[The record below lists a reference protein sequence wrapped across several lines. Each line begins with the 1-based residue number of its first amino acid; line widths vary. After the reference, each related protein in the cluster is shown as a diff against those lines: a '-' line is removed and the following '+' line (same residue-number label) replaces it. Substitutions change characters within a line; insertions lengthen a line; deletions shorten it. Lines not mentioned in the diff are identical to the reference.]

1 MGAQQ
6 PLTSEGQANLHVRA
20 EPSALDSFYL
30 RYQNQEAKMRLLE
43 TAVHARPEGVLVDFL
58 GEGGEK
64 IAVTMAISDPGMGD
78 AALIARA
85 RQMMVQLAAFE
96 IAENEYDQQS
106 NGNFDRLVVSGQLH
120 GSG

>member
-1 MGAQQ
+1 
-6 PLTSEGQANLHVRA
+6 
-20 EPSALDSFYL
+20 
-30 RYQNQEAKMRLLE
+30 MRLLE
-43 TAVHARPEGVLVDFL
+43 TAVHARPEGVLVEFL

-106 NGNFDRLVVSGQLH
+106 NGNFDRLVVSGQH
-120 GSG
+120 GSGQDVGLKNQLSADADAEPR